1 MKFKASKKT
10 DSKKNVPSKEIP
22 AATATP
28 GKIDTIIKALSGL
41 ESNIDSLN
49 EKLAD
54 MKKELNQKAQKE
66 IDKLPEKVTQMATKE
81 AEVIITESREKANS
95 ESQRIMTAGDLN
107 LKDVQ
112 NKIDAK
118 FNEAVDIVVSTV
130 LKA

>member
-1 MKFKASKKT
+1 LKFKASKKT

-22 AATATP
+22 AITAAP
-28 GKIDTIIKALSGL
+28 GKVDTIIKALSGL

-49 EKLAD
+49 EKLSD
-54 MKKELNQKAQKE
+54 MKKELDQKAQKE
-66 IDKLPEKVTQMATKE
+66 IDKLQEEVTQMATKE
-81 AEVIITESREKANS
+81 AEVIISESREKANS

-118 FNEAVDIVVSTV
+118 FNEAVDLVVSTV

>member
-1 MKFKASKKT
+1 LKFKGSKKT
-10 DSKKNVPSKEIP
+10 DSKKSVPTKEIP
-22 AATATP
+22 AITAAP
-28 GKIDTIIKALSGL
+28 GKVDTIIKALSGL

-66 IDKLPEKVTQMATKE
+66 IDKLQEEVTQMATKE
-81 AEVIITESREKANS
+81 AEVIISESREKANS

-107 LKDVQ
+107 LNDVQ

-130 LKA
+130 LKT

>member
-1 MKFKASKKT
+1 MKFKASKKS

-22 AATATP
+22 AITAAP
-28 GKIDTIIKALSGL
+28 GKVDTIIKALSGL

-49 EKLAD
+49 EKLSD
-54 MKKELNQKAQKE
+54 MKKELDQKAQKE
-66 IDKLPEKVTQMATKE
+66 IDKLKEEVTQMATKE
-81 AEVIITESREKANS
+81 AEVIISESREKANS

-118 FNEAVDIVVSTV
+118 FNEAVDLVVSTV

>member
-1 MKFKASKKT
+1 
-10 DSKKNVPSKEIP
+10 
-22 AATATP
+22 
-28 GKIDTIIKALSGL
+28 
-41 ESNIDSLN
+41 
-49 EKLAD
+49 

-66 IDKLPEKVTQMATKE
+66 IDKLQEEVTRIATKE

-95 ESQRIMTAGDLN
+95 ESQRIMTTGDLN

-118 FNEAVDIVVSTV
+118 FNEAVVLVVSTV

>member
-1 MKFKASKKT
+1 MKFRDSIKI
-10 DSKKNVPSKEIP
+10 DSKKNTSKELP
-22 AATATP
+22 ATTTSP
-28 GKIDTIIKALSGL
+28 GKVDTIIKALSGL

-66 IDKLPEKVTQMATKE
+66 IDKLLEEVSRMASKE
-81 AEVIITESREKANS
+81 AEGIITESREKANS

-118 FNEAVDIVVSTV
+118 FNEAVIHVVSTV

>member
-10 DSKKNVPSKEIP
+10 DSKKNVPTKEIP
-22 AATATP
+22 ATTATP

-66 IDKLPEKVTQMATKE
+66 IDKLQEEVTQMATKE

>member
-1 MKFKASKKT
+1 MPEKNKIKSKIKIIHREEEEKRT
-10 DSKKNVPSKEIP
+10 EELAAKLGLPYLNLTTIP
-22 AATATP
+22 
-28 GKIDTIIKALSGL
+28 IDPSGL
-41 ESNIDSLN
+41 EIVPLD
-49 EKLAD
+49 
-54 MKKELNQKAQKE
+54 KA
-66 IDKLPEKVTQMATKE
+66 KE